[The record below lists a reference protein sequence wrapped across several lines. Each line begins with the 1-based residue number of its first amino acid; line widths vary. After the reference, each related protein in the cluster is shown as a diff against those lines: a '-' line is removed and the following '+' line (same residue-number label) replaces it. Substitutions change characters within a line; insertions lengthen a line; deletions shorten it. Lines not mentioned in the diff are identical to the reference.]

1 MNNSL
6 INELEASLTTGFID
20 YTKDSMESFRPKLL
34 VNNYKKG
41 TKVLSY
47 LIDELKTCNE
57 FYFSIAFVTNSGL
70 NLLLNIFKELE
81 EKGIKGKLITS
92 DYLNFN
98 DPKALRRLLKFK
110 NIEVKIYDNG
120 NFHSKGYIFKHKD
133 NSTLIVGSSNLT
145 QEALTKNE
153 EWNLK
158 ITSMENGE
166 LLRKVEEE
174 FCEVWNKAT
183 NLTDEW
189 INNYEKIYNKTKH
202 FSLENISEILN
213 FKKITPNKMQE
224 AALDNLQK
232 SRDKGETKALLISA
246 TGTGKTYLSA
256 FDVEKFNPKKML
268 FVVHREQI
276 ARSAME
282 SFKKIFKDSKKMGI
296 LSGTSRKINDC
307 DFVFSTMQTLS
318 KNNILNSFKNDYFD
332 YIVIDEVHRAG
343 AASYLKILDY
353 FRPKFLLGMT
363 ATPERMDNF
372 NIYELFDYNIAYE
385 IRLQQ
390 ALEEDMLCPFHYF
403 GVSEIK
409 VNGKILD
416 DNANFNN
423 LISTERINNI
433 ISNIEFYGYSGNR
446 VKGLV
451 FCSKNEEA
459 EELSKEFNKRGYST
473 LALSGKNTQEERENA
488 IERLTQKSSDNK
500 LDYIFTVDIFNEGVD
515 IPDVNQIVMLR
526 PTESAIIFVQQ
537 LGRGL
542 RKAKYKDY
550 VVVIDFIGNYQKNF
564 LIPIAL
570 SGDRTYN
577 KDTIRKYVAEGT
589 NVIPGCSTIMFD
601 RISQKKIYDSIN
613 KSNFST
619 LKLLKDKYYELK
631 NKVGHIPNLNDFYN
645 YASIDPEL
653 IFKYSKSYYNFLIKI
668 DEKIGFTLNN
678 NQIKALEMFSNEISN
693 GKRPHE
699 LLILNDLLENNYTTF
714 EQIEYELEKYNIKN
728 DNDSINSAI
737 DVLNGVFF
745 TSSKGTKKYDYLNFL
760 KIEND
765 VIKRND
771 FFNSILD
778 DNFKEILKDL
788 IEYSLHIYE
797 DNYISHYLDTNLTLY
812 KKYSRKDVCRLLNWK
827 NDDSST
833 IYGYKIKYNT
843 LPIFVTYRKKSNISE
858 STKYDDKFIDN
869 DTFSWLTRSRINLD
883 SKEVIEIQNYKE
895 TNLKIHLFVK
905 KEDAEG
911 TDFYYLGEM
920 EPKTFELSSQ
930 KDNEGNDLSIVNI
943 KYKMKTSV
951 RNDVYDYITK

>member
-20 YTKDSMESFRPKLL
+20 YTRDSMESFRPKLL
-34 VNNYKKG
+34 VNNYKNG

-47 LIDELKTCNE
+47 LIDELNNCNE

-70 NLLLNIFKELE
+70 NLLLNIFRDLE
-81 EKGIKGKLITS
+81 ERGIKGKIVTS

-98 DPKALRRLLKFK
+98 EPRALRKLLKFK

-153 EWNLK
+153 EWNLR

-166 LLRKVEEE
+166 LLRDVESE
-174 FCEVWNKAT
+174 FSDVWIKAT

-189 INNYEKIYNKTKH
+189 IDNYEKIYNKTKH
-202 FSLENISEILN
+202 FSIENISEVFK
-213 FKKITPNKMQE
+213 FKKITPNKMQKT
-224 AALDNLQK
+224 AMSNLQK
-232 SRDKGETKALLISA
+232 LRDKGETKALLISA

-256 FDVEKFNPKKML
+256 FDVKRFNPKKML

-276 ARSAME
+276 AKEAMK
-282 SFKKIFKDSKKMGI
+282 SFEKIFGDTKKMGI
-296 LSGTSRKINDC
+296 LSGTSKEIDDC

-318 KNNILNSFKNDYFD
+318 KSNVLSSFNNDYFD

-343 AASYLKILDY
+343 AKSYLKILDY
-353 FRPKFLLGMT
+353 FKPKFLLGMT

-409 VNGKILD
+409 VDGKLLD
-416 DNANFNN
+416 DNSKFNN
-423 LISTERINNI
+423 LISEERINNI
-433 ISNIEFYGYSGNR
+433 ISNINFYGYSGDR

-451 FCSKNEEA
+451 FCSRNDEA
-459 EELSKEFNKRGYST
+459 KELSNLFNERGYKT
-473 LALSGKNTQEERENA
+473 IALSGENTQEERENA
-488 IERLTQKSSDNK
+488 IERLTGKNVCNK

-515 IPDVNQIVMLR
+515 IPDVNQIIMLR

-550 VVVIDFIGNYQKNF
+550 VVVIDFIGNYKKNF

-570 SGDRTYN
+570 SGDKTYN

-601 RISQKKIYDSIN
+601 RISQKRIYDSIN

-619 LKLLKDKYYELK
+619 LKLLKDKYIELK
-631 NKVGHIPNLNDFYN
+631 NKVGHIPNLMDFYN

-653 IFKYSKSYYNFLIKI
+653 IIRYSKSYYNFLL
-668 DEKIGFTLNN
+668 KIGENLSYNLNDA
-678 NQIKALEMFSNEISN
+678 QVKTLEMFSCELSN

-699 LLILNDLLENNYTTF
+699 LLILKDLLENNYTSYD
-714 EQIEYELEKYNIKN
+714 QIKCELEKYNIK
-728 DNDSINSAI
+728 DDRASITSAI
-737 DVLNGVFF
+737 NLLNGVFF
-745 TSSKGTKKYDYLNFL
+745 TSSKGTKKYDYLDF
-760 KIEND
+760 
-765 VIKRND
+765 IKVEGDIIKKNE

-778 DNFKEILKDL
+778 DTFKKILKDL
-788 IEYSLHIYE
+788 IEYSLHSYE
-797 DNYISHYLDTNLTLY
+797 DNYLNHYLNTNFSLY
-812 KKYSRKDVCRLLNWK
+812 KKYTRKDVCRLLNWK
-827 NDDSST
+827 SDDSST

-843 LPIFVTYRKKSNISE
+843 LPIFVTYEKKDDISE

-869 DTFSWLTRSRINLD
+869 DTFSWMTRSKVNLT
-883 SKEVIEIQNYKE
+883 SKEVLEIKNYKE
-895 TNLKIHLFVK
+895 TNLKIHLFIK

-911 TDFYYLGEM
+911 SEFYYLGEV

-930 KDNEGNDLSIVNI
+930 KDNNGKDLSIVNI
-943 KYKMKTSV
+943 KFRLQASV